1 MPPNEAGACES
12 LQEGVRVCVGLSLFL
27 CSLSLSLSLS
37 LSGALLLPRPM
48 HASPPSSSRP
58 YFPRLASNNAAY
70 RVISQFPLTVL
81 RFAPRLRWR
90 KILSAC
96 GIVGTSAG
104 SSGVHWN
111 GSGRIRGPT
120 RTQTA
125 RRKRMCEDKVDD
137 GGRTTGDGD
146 WRVDHPT
153 RNAAN

>member
-37 LSGALLLPRPM
+37 PSDALLLLPRPM
-48 HASPPSSSRP
+48 HAYPPSSRH
-58 YFPRLASNNAAY
+58 YFPRLAPNNAAY
-70 RVISQFPLTVL
+70 RIISPFPLTVL
-81 RFAPRLRWR
+81 RFAHRLRWR
-90 KILSAC
+90 KILSAY

-111 GSGRIRGPT
+111 GNGRIRGPT

-125 RRKRMCEDKVDD
+125 RRKRMWEDKVDD